1 VKRKMDD
8 DGKVAVLGAG
18 LMGAEIA
25 LCFARSGISTLL
37 KDVDIPTAQRGKE
50 RVCRLLD
57 KSVTKGKIT
66 REEMDEVLG
75 RIEIAND
82 YGSFDNVDL
91 VIEAVIEDS
100 RIKRVLLAEAARACR
115 DDTILATNTSSISI
129 TELSSS
135 LEKHH
140 PERFLGLH
148 FFSPASAMELVE
160 LIPGLDTSQETIDS
174 AAGWMQRI
182 GKTAVRVKDV
192 PGFVINRLLHVMW
205 IEAQRLV
212 EEEVARPEDIDVACR
227 LGLGHPIGPF
237 SLMDHV
243 SNDLILTVEQILC
256 EAYGE
261 RFRPRPV
268 LKQRVAANHLGRK
281 AGRGW
286 FVYE

>member
-1 VKRKMDD
+1 MNDHDR
-8 DGKVAVLGAG
+8 VAVLGAG

-37 KDVDIPTAQRGKE
+37 KDVDMPTAQRGKD
-50 RVCRLLD
+50 RVARLLER
-57 KSVTKGKIT
+57 SVAKGRLT
-66 REEMDEVLG
+66 EQEMDTTLG
-75 RIEIAND
+75 RIEVTND
-82 YGSFDNVDL
+82 YGSFADVGL
-91 VIEAVIEDS
+91 VIEAVIEDP
-100 RIKRVLLAEAARACR
+100 RIKRVLLAEAATACR

-135 LEKHH
+135 LEEHR

-160 LIPGLDTSQETIDS
+160 LIPGLDTSLETIDS

-182 GKTAVRVKDV
+182 GKTAIRVKDV
-192 PGFVINRLLHVMW
+192 PGFVVNRLLHVMW
-205 IEAQRLV
+205 IEAQRLL

-237 SLMDHV
+237 ALMDLV
-243 SNDLILTVEQILC
+243 SNDLILTVEQILHN
-256 EAYGE
+256 AYGE
-261 RFRPRPV
+261 RFRPRPI

-281 AGRGW
+281 TGRGW
-286 FVYE
+286 FAYE